1 MSYLKKIK
9 LRTEYQGMHDV
20 TEEVQ
25 KAVAESGVQEGLCVI
40 NCTHTTAGI
49 IITSFWDKRGHV
61 DFQDEMDKL
70 IPMRYDYLHD
80 YDTPTDAAGHIKS
93 ALAGTGITLIVTGG
107 KAMLGSSQG
116 VLFCEFDG
124 PRDRQFAVKVVP
136 DT

>member
-93 ALAGTGITLIVTGG
+93 ALAGTGLTLIVTGG

-136 DT
+136 DP

>member
-136 DT
+136 DP